1 MVAIFHFQSRFF
13 FYLFI
18 LIFLGVNITGCGDS
32 MVFKAP
38 ESMASSKAPGA
49 AVSKTPETMASKV
62 QNETS
67 TQKGSRGSKF
77 RVLTCSADGTSVA
90 ENESVIIDYS
100 NVSEGYIQINYTG
113 SSQKVKLQLTTLQ
126 GSTYT

>member
-1 MVAIFHFQSRFF
+1 MVAIFHFQIRFF

-49 AVSKTPETMASKV
+49 AVSKTPETTASKV

-77 RVLTCSADGTSVA
+77 RVLTCSTDGTSVA
-90 ENESVIIDYS
+90 KM
-100 NVSEGYIQINYTG
+100 
-113 SSQKVKLQLTTLQ
+113 KVQSLITATYPKAIYRLITQ
-126 GSTYT
+126 GAARR